1 MDRIFILK
9 CCNSCF
15 LRKCAMRK
23 YSLLIVL
30 ALVGWSL
37 SCEAPEDTS
46 EPEISVRYTLSGGW
60 VGGIHTILTIS
71 TEGVASLENVSPVPS
86 LKLSP
91 EEYEDLLT
99 LFEDF
104 GLLAETY
111 LHVGCMDAYHYAIE
125 YTTTSLSKTVE
136 IDGCSL
142 DKGQGDPDI
151 DQLQAIINSLGAL
164 ASTLRT

>member
-1 MDRIFILK
+1 MKKIFFYTI
-9 CCNSCF
+9 
-15 LRKCAMRK
+15 
-23 YSLLIVL
+23 L

-37 SCEAPEDTS
+37 SCDAPES
-46 EPEISVRYTLSGGW
+46 EPEIIVRYTLSGGW
-60 VGGIHTILTIS
+60 VSGIHTILRIS
-71 TEGVASLENVSPVPS
+71 TDGVASLENVSPVPS

-104 GLLAETY
+104 DLLDETY
-111 LHVGCMDAYHYAIE
+111 LLAGCMDAYHHTIE
-125 YTTTSLSKTVE
+125 YTTTSLSRTVE

-142 DKGQGDPDI
+142 HNGQGNPDI
-151 DQLQAIINSLGAL
+151 DQLQAIIDSLEAI